1 MNAEP
6 MNIEGQSTASEAV
19 ANDARETRELL
30 DQRDRLWRATYGLR
44 MIAPHLSAHNGMTL
58 RQRKVV
64 ISLLFVVV
72 LGFGLQPRITGIV
85 VISLTTFVYT
95 AVIAVRLLLIVNS
108 LDHDEQSSEA
118 TAFLIPDHELPFA
131 SVLVPAYKEPEI
143 LRDLLAA
150 LSELNYPEERL
161 ELLLVLEG
169 DDEITISAARELLAD
184 DTLRLS
190 KCLRIIEVP
199 PAEPRTKPKA
209 LNYALQLAKGDL
221 ITIYDAE
228 DRPHA
233 LQLRAAAVALA
244 NGGPDLACVQAQ
256 LNYFNPEQNMLTK
269 WFTLEYTMWFT
280 QFLPG
285 LVKLGAPIPLGG
297 TSNHFRREAITAVG
311 GWDPFNVTEDADL
324 GLRFHRMGYR
334 IGVLD
339 SVTLEEAN
347 SDAINWVKQR
357 SRWYK
362 GYLQTWLVNLRHPIR
377 TTRTL
382 GLLGFVVLNLFVGGT
397 PLLALLNPLFWF
409 MCLLWFTLQPQF
421 VKDLFPV
428 GVFYPAMA
436 CWVVGNFLYLYAFV
450 LTAVKRSDVKLTRAA
465 FAIPGYYVLMS
476 LAAYKAF
483 VQLIFTPTY
492 WEKTQHG
499 LGVTHAATS
508 TAAEVPLPPDVE
520 SPAPDDGLIIDLRD
534 LPVVSR

>member
-1 MNAEP
+1 MSIDGEF
-6 MNIEGQSTASEAV
+6 TACDSDQT
-19 ANDARETRELL
+19 DAYETLALL
-30 DQRDRLWRATYGLR
+30 DQRERLWRATYGLR
-44 MIAPHLSAHNGMTL
+44 MTAPHLSAHNGMPL
-58 RQRKVV
+58 RQRQVML
-64 ISLLFVVV
+64 SLLFVVL
-72 LGFGLQPRITGIV
+72 LGFGLQPRVTGIV
-85 VISLTTFVYT
+85 IISCTTFVYT

-108 LDHDEQSSEA
+108 LDHDEQSADA
-118 TAFLIPDHELPFA
+118 TAFLIPDDELPFA

-150 LSELNYPEERL
+150 LSELNYPADRL

-169 DDEITISAARELLAD
+169 DDEITIAAARELLAD

-233 LQLRAAAVALA
+233 LQLRSAAVALA

-256 LNYFNPEQNMLTK
+256 LNYFNPEQNLLTK

-382 GLLGFVVLNLFVGGT
+382 GVLGFVVLNLFVGGT

-421 VKDLFPV
+421 VRELFPV

-450 LTAVKRSDVKLTRAA
+450 LTAAKRSDVKLTKAA

-483 VQLIFTPTY
+483 VQLMFSPTY

-499 LGVTHAATS
+499 LS
-508 TAAEVPLPPDVE
+508 TPSGAGPTPPASDV
-520 SPAPDDGLIIDLRD
+520 PDDDLVIDLRD
-534 LPVVSR
+534 LPVVAP

>member
-1 MNAEP
+1 

-30 DQRDRLWRATYGLR
+30 DEHERLWRATYGLR

-72 LGFGLQPRITGIV
+72 LGFGLQPRVTGIV

-108 LDHDEQSSEA
+108 LDHDQQSSEA

-499 LGVTHAATS
+499 LGVTHAPTS
-508 TAAEVPLPPDVE
+508 PAAEAPLPPDVE